1 MKLLWRAGLVVL
13 AAALFPACSS
23 TSATTP
29 PAGAADASGHRPGK
43 FIWQDLVTRD
53 PAACRRF
60 YQALLGW
67 EFQDTT
73 RLGHPYAVASLDGR
87 PVAGIVAPPEPTN
100 EPAVW
105 LSYVSVA
112 NVDQVAERVSAK
124 GGKTLFAP
132 VDIGVA
138 RVAVVADPQGAVL
151 GLARRVGDDPPDRAQ
166 PARGHFFWMEYLA
179 DDAPAALAFYSD
191 LFGFESAV
199 HETKNGIE
207 YHALRRDGRTRAG
220 LFQIPEAADK
230 NVDPNWL
237 PYVLVDDPGGLA
249 TQAKSLG
256 GTIILAPAPGIRSG
270 TLAIVADPTGGA
282 LALQKWPL

>member
-1 MKLLWRAGLVVL
+1 MKLLWRAALAVL
-13 AAALFPACSS
+13 AAALFAACSS

-43 FIWQDLVTRD
+43 FIWQDLVTPD

-67 EFQDTT
+67 EFRDTT

-87 PVAGIVAPPEPTN
+87 PVAGIVAPPQPTD
-100 EPAVW
+100 EPAAW

-112 NVDQVAERVSAK
+112 NVDQIVERVSAK

-132 VDIGVA
+132 VDIDVA
-138 RVAVVADPQGAVL
+138 RVAVLEDPQGAVL
-151 GLARRVGDDPPDRAQ
+151 GLARMVGDDPPDRAQ

-191 LFGFESAV
+191 LLGFESSV

-249 TQAKSLG
+249 TQAESLG
-256 GTIILAPAPGIRSG
+256 GTVILAPEPGIRSG